1 MAVFAIFFGYARL
14 RIGYTPARGGEP
26 VKLQRACLLDTPG
39 FGERLIGARGERS
52 RKRGT
57 ETDCKDGRR
66 MGMDRTTET
75 KSSKRV
81 DRILADC
88 GARTAAARDL
98 LEPLARQ
105 AAALEVDLSGRT
117 EHDQDYVR
125 VLRAYESALKA
136 LRQCRK

>member
-1 MAVFAIFFGYARL
+1 
-14 RIGYTPARGGEP
+14 
-26 VKLQRACLLDTPG
+26 
-39 FGERLIGARGERS
+39 
-52 RKRGT
+52 
-57 ETDCKDGRR
+57 
-66 MGMDRTTET
+66 MDRTTET